1 MSIILNTI
9 IYKAGK
15 RRANKQRDKKDKE
28 RVEYENWGSHDSTRA
43 MHEYYNGHDGEDT
56 SAMEEYYANR

>member
-1 MSIILNTI
+1 MGIVLGTV

-15 RRANKQRDKKDKE
+15 RRANKKRDKQE
-28 RVEYENWGSHDSTRA
+28 RARSEKSANRA
-43 MHEYYNGHDGEDT
+43 MHEYYNGDT